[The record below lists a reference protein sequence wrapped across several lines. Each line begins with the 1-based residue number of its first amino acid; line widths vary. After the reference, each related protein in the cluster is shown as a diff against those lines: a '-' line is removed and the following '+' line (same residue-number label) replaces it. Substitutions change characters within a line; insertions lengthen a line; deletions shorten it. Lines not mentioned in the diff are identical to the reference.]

1 MADGSL
7 TMTPTT
13 VGAYLRDLPPDR
25 RVAMARVCSMIRRS
39 ARGVRESMRY
49 GLAFYELDGPLFALE
64 SGRRHMSL
72 FVAEQEVVARHK
84 SVLQGVDARRS
95 FVRFS
100 DLNRLP
106 LDVVE
111 KIVRDSVAARRT
123 RVAQGTVPTQAELL
137 RLWDIKEEKA
147 APPPGK
153 QVISL
158 KPTAAELAAQA
169 AAMAA
174 SGSMAAAAAATT
186 KMVSAIVR
194 HATQAAIP
202 LAAGKNGAATRTV
215 PAKQTA
221 ANKQAAAKKSA
232 AKPARKSAAAG
243 SSKSLAKSSIQ
254 PLVKSPAKP
263 IKTTTRPTAKV
274 AGAAKKPAT
283 AKKAAKAVA
292 KKAVV
297 KKVLQKPVARKA
309 ARRPAAKPAARKIA
323 KKPAAKPAARRR

>member
-1 MADGSL
+1 MLESPL
-7 TMTPTT
+7 TLTPTT

-72 FVAEQEVVARHK
+72 FVAEQEVVVRHK
-84 SVLQGVDARRS
+84 EILPGVDVKRS

-123 RVAQGTVPTQAELL
+123 RVSQGTVPTQADLL
-137 RLWDIKEEKA
+137 KLWDIKEEKA

-158 KPTAAELAAQA
+158 KPTAAELAAAQA

-174 SGSMAAAAAATT
+174 AASDSMAMVAAATS
-186 KMVSAIVR
+186 KAVNAFVKQ
-194 HATQAAIP
+194 ATQAAM
-202 LAAGKNGAATRTV
+202 L
-215 PAKQTA
+215 
-221 ANKQAAAKKSA
+221 SA
-232 AKPARKSAAAG
+232 AKPARGKAAVPKKPVAE
-243 SSKSLAKSSIQ
+243 KKAQ
-254 PLVKSPAKP
+254 PKRPATPKKAPAK
-263 IKTTTRPTAKV
+263 RPA
-274 AGAAKKPAT
+274 AAKKAT
-283 AKKAAKAVA
+283 T
-292 KKAVV
+292 
-297 KKVLQKPVARKA
+297 ARKT
-309 ARRPAAKPAARKIA
+309 AARK
-323 KKPAAKPAARRR
+323 K